1 MFWAYRE
8 TLSVNSR
15 LIHPIVLLLAVMLLA
30 FGAMLPFPA
39 AAHEGEDHGASE
51 PVVVST
57 ATETLIALS
66 GGGSQFD
73 AVLKHRPFAPGETV
87 ELALYLVAAET
98 NRPIA
103 DAVIS
108 ASLSQGETS
117 TTVSFTPKPGGPT
130 GAYRA
135 VINPKTAAPMSWLFD
150 VMVGDQLDLIGVTG
164 FQSSPLKADHPAGK
178 IQPQRDWT
186 ALPQPAVLVV
196 IGVLLLVVG
205 FVAGRRT
212 LHKGISA

>member
-1 MFWAYRE
+1 M
-8 TLSVNSR
+8 NSR
-15 LIHPIVLLLAVMLLA
+15 LIHPIELLLAVILLA
-30 FGAMLPFPA
+30 FGAMLPFSA
-39 AAHEGEDHGASE
+39 AAHEGEDHGAPE

-87 ELALYLVAAET
+87 ELTLYLVAAET

-108 ASLSQGETS
+108 ASLSEGETS
-117 TTVSFTPKPGGPT
+117 TTVSLAPKPGGPT

-135 VINPKTAAPMSWLFD
+135 LINPKTAALMSLT
-150 VMVGDQLDLIGVTG
+150 VGDQLDLIGITG
-164 FQSSPLKADHPAGK
+164 FQASPLKADHPAGK
-178 IQPQRDWT
+178 IQPHRDWI

-212 LHKGISA
+212 LRKGISA